1 MAVFFGLSGEYN
13 EFLIEMS
20 VMDHGKPAINGEISP
35 CIFFEDLVREWRGN
49 HGKKQGIQAGNS
61 L

>member
-1 MAVFFGLSGEYN
+1 VAVFFGLSGENN

-35 CIFFEDLVREWRGN
+35 CIFFEDLVRE
-49 HGKKQGIQAGNS
+49 
-61 L
+61 